1 MDLEGQRVVSCRAG
15 CTKSRIWEDRIKRFV
30 RSPGSQAVEEAKEG
44 QREGHEEGERD
55 GEIDREIAGRR
66 NRMARREKP
75 VLIVGETSPLSRG
88 YTMNTRGDGKAF
100 RDPDGE
106 GERSVD
112 GAGRKRRRGRG
123 GEGRG
128 GSARCSPWRHVNAR
142 KILFMRDARLRV
154 QRDETGFPR

>member
-44 QREGHEEGERD
+44 RRYTRKENEN
-55 GEIDREIAGRR
+55 GEIDREIARRR

-88 YTMNTRGDGKAF
+88 YTMNARGDGKAF

-112 GAGRKRRRGRG
+112 GAGQEKEE
-123 GEGRG
+123 EGRG
-128 GSARCSPWRHVNAR
+128 GADP
-142 KILFMRDARLRV
+142 RDVVR
-154 QRDETGFPR
+154 GGM